1 MSGCQRLCLWSGPRN
16 ISTALMYC
24 FAQRAD
30 TQVVDEP
37 LYAHYLAHTSARDYH
52 PGAEAVLASQ
62 NQDGVAVVRDVILG
76 PCDHSLLFL
85 KQMTHHLVGLDLE
98 FLRQTVNV
106 ILIRDPVDMLPS
118 YVQQVEAPSLRDTGY
133 AQNVEL
139 LEELEGIGQAPP
151 ILDARE
157 TLLDPRRVLEQ
168 LCDRLGLAFDERM
181 LSWDAGARPEDGV
194 WAQYWYGSV
203 HRSTGFEPY
212 APKTEPFPERLQP
225 LLEECRP
232 LYERLAAR
240 AIRA

>member
-1 MSGCQRLCLWSGPRN
+1 M
-16 ISTALMYC
+16 
-24 FAQRAD
+24 
-30 TQVVDEP
+30 
-37 LYAHYLAHTSARDYH
+37 
-52 PGAEAVLASQ
+52 
-62 NQDGVAVVRDVILG
+62 
-76 PCDHSLLFL
+76 
-85 KQMTHHLVGLDLE
+85 
-98 FLRQTVNV
+98 
-106 ILIRDPVDMLPS
+106 
-118 YVQQVEAPSLRDTGY
+118 
-133 AQNVEL
+133 
-139 LEELEGIGQAPP
+139 
-151 ILDARE
+151 
-157 TLLDPRRVLEQ
+157 LEQ

>member
-1 MSGCQRLCLWSGPRN
+1 
-16 ISTALMYC
+16 
-24 FAQRAD
+24 
-30 TQVVDEP
+30 
-37 LYAHYLAHTSARDYH
+37 
-52 PGAEAVLASQ
+52 
-62 NQDGVAVVRDVILG
+62 
-76 PCDHSLLFL
+76 
-85 KQMTHHLVGLDLE
+85 MTHHLVGLDLE